1 MLTLS
6 TDGFKPKRIAR
17 REIRPLYLR
26 VDDLETRQA
35 NNFMNTVLSG
45 TIYSSRRPAENL
57 FSALFSRLQIELHS
71 LEENPI
77 AIEYEGEVW
86 RVSVTLFRGVADMA
100 WFFDHAMQE
109 ELEQYGSTYQWSSAP
124 FESHHRRLQIKVNQ
138 STTASSSVVIH
149 KFLLAKKLRLQ
160 VAEQSEGSSAMRELS
175 SLIENTYKT
184 RFPVEVYVSDDLYI
198 PKYSEITEIREED
211 RGYLRLRPGDIPYSR
226 IVVEGTVY
234 SSNIYWKRGSSSQQ
248 NMVSLR
254 GVSNGQPFEAFGS
267 VIMFLYN
274 SASNTVK
281 NKDEGTRKKKES
293 IVDLSRF
300 IDKKIRVKFQGGREA
315 SGILKGYDALLNLVL
330 DNCVEYLRDP
340 ENPGTVGDDTRSLG
354 LIVARGTAITVVAPS
369 DGMEQIDNPFAQQ
382 DE

>member
-1 MLTLS
+1 MKVMLTLS

-100 WFFDHAMQE
+100 
-109 ELEQYGSTYQWSSAP
+109 
-124 FESHHRRLQIKVNQ
+124 IKVNQ

-211 RGYLRLRPGDIPYSR
+211 RGYLRLRPGDIP
-226 IVVEGTVY
+226 
-234 SSNIYWKRGSSSQQ
+234 
-248 NMVSLR
+248 
-254 GVSNGQPFEAFGS
+254 
-267 VIMFLYN
+267 
-274 SASNTVK
+274 
-281 NKDEGTRKKKES
+281 
-293 IVDLSRF
+293 
-300 IDKKIRVKFQGGREA
+300 
-315 SGILKGYDALLNLVL
+315 
-330 DNCVEYLRDP
+330 
-340 ENPGTVGDDTRSLG
+340 
-354 LIVARGTAITVVAPS
+354 
-369 DGMEQIDNPFAQQ
+369 
-382 DE
+382 